1 MTNTAKYK
9 LTFEDGKEV
18 FVNNIPEE
26 FERIIIIPFN
36 IGNLFLNGKY
46 VGIYQVIEWIIKV
59 KLW

>member
-36 IGNLFLNGKY
+36 TGNLFLNGKY
-46 VGIYQVIEWIIKV
+46 VGIYQVID
-59 KLW
+59 